1 MIPCQRDL
9 FDLPDDVAYLNCAY
23 MSPLLKHAAAAGAAG
38 IARKTRPWTISSD
51 DFFADSER
59 ARALFAKLLG
69 AEADDIALVPA
80 ASYGVAIAAAN
91 LPFGE
96 GQRILMLA
104 EQFPSNV
111 YAWRELAQAQGRR
124 GRDRCNDRPMATG
137 ALRSS
142 PGSTSGSRSPPCRTA
157 TGPTAA

>member
-23 MSPLLKHAAAAGAAG
+23 MSPLLKHAVAAGAAG
-38 IARKTRPWTISSD
+38 IARKAHPWTISPD

-59 ARALFAKLLG
+59 ARG
-69 AEADDIALVPA
+69 AVRRSCWELAADDIALVPA

-96 GQRILMLA
+96 GTAHPDAGRAVPLQRLRLA
-104 EQFPSNV
+104 R
-111 YAWRELAQAQGRR
+111 A
-124 GRDRCNDRPMATG
+124 G
-137 ALRSS
+137 AGTRAARS
-142 PGSTSGSRSPPCRTA
+142 
-157 TGPTAA
+157 